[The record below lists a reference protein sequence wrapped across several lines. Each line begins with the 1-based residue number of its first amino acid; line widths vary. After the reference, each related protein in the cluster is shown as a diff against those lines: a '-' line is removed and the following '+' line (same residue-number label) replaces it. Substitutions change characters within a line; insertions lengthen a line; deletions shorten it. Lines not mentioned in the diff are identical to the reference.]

1 MNHPPF
7 ATPLGS
13 SMSPKKISRA
23 VHDLDV
29 VRSFLDVST
38 VVYGIVCVAGGA
50 GKSGDFGEGF
60 YVGQSLSNWINNT
73 PDQRAFITFFNR

>member
-1 MNHPPF
+1 
-7 ATPLGS
+7 
-13 SMSPKKISRA
+13 MSPKKISRA

-60 YVGQSLSNWINNT
+60 YVGQTPEQLDQQHARSARVHHLLQPLSR
-73 PDQRAFITFFNR
+73 P